1 MSDFDLNS
9 IIFKSFTISA
19 PTTLI
24 VFSYQVRL
32 TVVYSSFIY
41 RRQVKAVYHLFR
53 LLLIVTCVS
62 NAKEKDKGI

>member
-19 PTTLI
+19 PTALI

>member
-9 IIFKSFTISA
+9 IIFKSFTICA